1 MNFGNGITE
10 IHSIAQALP
19 VKCSSGSALMRF
31 TNYDNQIIEIVG
43 N

>member
-1 MNFGNGITE
+1 MNFGNVIIK
-10 IHSIAQALP
+10 IHSTAQAQP
-19 VKCSSGSALMRF
+19 VKCSGGSAQMRF